1 MREALTVPPHI
12 PVLIMDARQ
21 RISVIESL
29 LALVGHALDAT
40 PE

>member
-12 PVLIMDARQ
+12 PVIVMDARM
-21 RISVIESL
+21 RVSAIETL
-29 LALVGHALDAT
+29 LALVGHALDVT